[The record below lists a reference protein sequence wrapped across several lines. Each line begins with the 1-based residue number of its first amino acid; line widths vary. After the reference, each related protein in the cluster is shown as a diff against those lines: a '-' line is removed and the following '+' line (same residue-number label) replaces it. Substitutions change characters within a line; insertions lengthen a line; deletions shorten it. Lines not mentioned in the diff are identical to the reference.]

1 VRKEFAPAPEF
12 DRQDLLNVRGAAK
25 LSGLSKNF
33 IYQRIGK
40 PGGPPFVMRRNRIRL
55 PREDFLIWSKQ
66 PIPPDRHS
74 GYGSTLASS
83 CGILRRSGACFG
95 HIPHRISAR
104 NRMRQHG
111 YWPLEQTAHQHLDP
125 NRKHVTISALLT
137 VT

>member
-1 VRKEFAPAPEF
+1 VRKELAPAPEF

-74 GYGSTLASS
+74 GIRA
-83 CGILRRSGACFG
+83 
-95 HIPHRISAR
+95 P
-104 NRMRQHG
+104 
-111 YWPLEQTAHQHLDP
+111 PLFPRPTDAGGPADQ
-125 NRKHVTISALLT
+125 
-137 VT
+137 